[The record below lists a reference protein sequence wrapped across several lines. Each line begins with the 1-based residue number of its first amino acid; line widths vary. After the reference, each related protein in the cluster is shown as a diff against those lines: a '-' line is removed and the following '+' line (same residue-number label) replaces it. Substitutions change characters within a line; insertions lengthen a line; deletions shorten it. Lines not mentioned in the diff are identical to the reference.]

1 MGVVYTPAL
10 RSFPGRAVLC
20 GISRRSARFQN
31 IRLPGLRIVWI
42 PAGSLLP
49 GKPLAR
55 GTAAL
60 ESVEQS
66 WPAISSA
73 MEHDGS
79 VSAVAFLRVVPALV
93 VVAGF
98 LPGAF
103 VAGRPRHVFPGIP
116 LDGESPGRR
125 GRRRG
130 FCDQRADPQLADLAQ

>member
-10 RSFPGRAVLC
+10 RSFPGRAVHC

-31 IRLPGLRIVWI
+31 IRLPRLRVVRL
-42 PAGSLLP
+42 PCGPLLS

-66 WPAISSA
+66 WPAISGA

-79 VSAVAFLRVVPALV
+79 VSAVALLRVLAALLC
-93 VVAGF
+93 VARF
-98 LPGAF
+98 L
-103 VAGRPRHVFPGIP
+103 
-116 LDGESPGRR
+116 
-125 GRRRG
+125 
-130 FCDQRADPQLADLAQ
+130 